1 MQPMLQSVTKLCASQ
16 LIKLPLQHWLSTF
29 KPNLTLSSNL
39 LLEVLSQQ
47 MLHLYGMVV
56 LHTDI
61 LITLMMQA
69 MQAQHLILLTQEFV
83 MEQLLVIM
91 MSPQPLQ
98 MIQLKLMP
106 LLSSQDLFG
115 GVVIS
120 TLLLNKLSILE
131 DKQFS
136 QLLLILLLLGIAMA
150 PSSGWDLPLIALTM
164 YCFQII
170 LTLQSKLNLIKSVFA
185 LEMKLV
191 LETWLEQKLMTH
203 LPKMIPLNALEML
216 VSHTTYNHVLNKFFN
231 LMIRLCLLPQL
242 ITNQHGTQPV
252 QLYGMDGHLTI
263 FYRLSQIMNSFQ
275 LKQTLQALEFV
286 VVKVFRVAI

>member
-1 MQPMLQSVTKLCASQ
+1 MQPILQSVTKRFASW
-16 LIKLPLQHWLSTF
+16 LIKKLLQHWLSTS
-29 KPNLTLSSNL
+29 KPNLTLSLNL
-39 LLEVLSQQ
+39 LLEMLSQQ
-47 MLHLYGMVV
+47 MLPLYGMVV

-69 MQAQHLILLTQEFV
+69 MQDQHLILLTQEFV

-98 MIQLKLMP
+98 IIQLKLMP

-136 QLLLILLLLGIAMA
+136 QLLLILVLLGIAMA
-150 PSSGWDLPLIALTM
+150 SSSGWDLPLIALIM

-170 LTLQSKLNLIKSVFA
+170 LTLQSKLNLIKLVFA
-185 LEMKLV
+185 LVMKLV
-191 LETWLEQKLMTH
+191 LETQLEQELKTH
-203 LPKMIPLNALEML
+203 LPKMRPLNVLEML
-216 VSHTTYNHVLNKFFN
+216 VSHTIYNHVLNKFFN
-231 LMIRLCLLPQL
+231 LMIRLYLLPQL
-242 ITNQHGTQPV
+242 ITNLHGTQAV
-252 QLYGMDGHLTI
+252 QFYGMDGHLTI
-263 FYRLSQIMNSFQ
+263 FYKLSQIMSSFQ

-286 VVKVFRVAI
+286 VVKVSRVAI

>member
-1 MQPMLQSVTKLCASQ
+1 
-16 LIKLPLQHWLSTF
+16 
-29 KPNLTLSSNL
+29 
-39 LLEVLSQQ
+39 
-47 MLHLYGMVV
+47 
-56 LHTDI
+56 
-61 LITLMMQA
+61 
-69 MQAQHLILLTQEFV
+69 
-83 MEQLLVIM
+83 
-91 MSPQPLQ
+91 
-98 MIQLKLMP
+98 
-106 LLSSQDLFG
+106 
-115 GVVIS
+115 VVIS

-252 QLYGMDGHLTI
+252 
-263 FYRLSQIMNSFQ
+263 
-275 LKQTLQALEFV
+275 
-286 VVKVFRVAI
+286 